1 MASQLHRSAAGLLGA
16 QALAVAEPLPRLFP
30 DNLLA
35 ERMRRMARLSTR
47 LRGPVDGQAPHPT
60 KQRGARP
67 EAEGTGIE
75 RATRQEIVTWQCKP
89 QTPCL

>member
-35 ERMRRMARLSTR
+35 ERMRRTARLSTR
-47 LRGPVDGQAPHPT
+47 LRGPVDEQAPRPT
-60 KQRGARP
+60 KQQGRKAGS
-67 EAEGTGIE
+67 GGNGH
-75 RATRQEIVTWQCKP
+75 
-89 QTPCL
+89 